1 MVRGLVAWA
10 FFKVGGFEVWA
21 RVFDSRSKGSR
32 FCRLGCFGSRRVQG
46 LGACFRFEI
55 EGFEVWSPGNFL
67 KSKGSK
73 FGRVC
78 SIQDRRVRSF
88 VAWATQTLH
97 DNISLILHS
106 FQKPSISL
114 FNPLSNRAFPDPD
127 SPGPYFLDLAILP
140 GTTNF
145 VCSLEC

>member
-1 MVRGLVAWA
+1 MLI
-10 FFKVGGFEVWA
+10 
-21 RVFDSRSKGSR
+21 SRSKGSR

-97 DNISLILHS
+97 DHISLILHS
-106 FQKPSISL
+106 FQKPLISL
-114 FNPLSNRAFPDPD
+114 FNPLSNRAFPDPG
-127 SPGPYFLDLAILP
+127 SPGPYFLDLAIASMLN
-140 GTTNF
+140 GSRF
-145 VCSLEC
+145 GFLGFL